1 MDTLSGVRVLEV
13 GPSLSAHFVG
23 RQLAA
28 LGADVLK
35 VEPPEGDP
43 SRRRGPFVWD
53 APHRDGSALFLYLN
67 LGKRGITLDRRTPT
81 GREILGRLAADADI
95 VLWGD
100 DTTKGHEAAAAVE
113 HGRVAIWMLVSPYGA
128 VGPDAG
134 FPAHSLNIYH
144 AGGEAYLL
152 PGGITWERYPDREPI
167 KAPGYVGEFSAGD
180 SMAAAI
186 LVARR
191 LADPER
197 GPLLIDASVQDAL
210 VALLRTELIDYAVAG
225 EVASRASRSM
235 PLPGLVEAWDGW
247 IEFMPRHVLPRLYEW
262 IGHPPEA
269 SPGEPGAESIPEL
282 AARISAW
289 VADRTRSELYREGV
303 AHGLP
308 IGIYLSPEEILADP
322 HMEVREF
329 FTEIEHPYAGTL
341 RYPTLPFLFTSG
353 ESGETS
359 TRGEGLSPAPLLG
372 QHNLE
377 VLEDYLGYTRAESSA
392 LFECGIV

>member
-1 MDTLSGVRVLEV
+1 MDTLRGVRVLEV
-13 GPSLSAHFVG
+13 GPGLSAHFVG

-43 SRRRGPFVWD
+43 SRRRGPFVRD
-53 APHRDGSALFLYLN
+53 VPHRDGSALFLYLN
-67 LGKRGITLDRRTPT
+67 LGKRGITLDRATPT

-100 DTTKGHEAAAAVE
+100 DTAEGQEAAAAVE

-128 VGPDAG
+128 AGPDAG
-134 FPAHSLNIYH
+134 YPAHSLNIYH

-152 PGGITWERYPDREPI
+152 PGGITWERNPGREPI
-167 KAPGYVGEFSAGD
+167 KAPAHVGEFSAGE
-180 SMAAAI
+180 SMTAAV
-186 LVARR
+186 LVGRR
-191 LADPER
+191 LAHPEQ
-197 GPLLIDASVQDAL
+197 GPLVIDASVQDAL

-225 EVASRASRSM
+225 EVASRSSRSM
-235 PLPGLVEAWDGW
+235 PLPGLVEARDGW
-247 IEFMPRHVLPRLYEW
+247 IEFMPRHVLSRLYDW
-262 IGHPPEA
+262 IGHPPETT
-269 SPGEPGAESIPEL
+269 PGEPGSESIPAL

-289 VADRTRSELYREGV
+289 VGERNRAELYREGV

-308 IGIYLSPEEILADP
+308 IGVYLSPEEILADP

-329 FTEIEHPYAGTL
+329 FTEVDHPYAGTL
-341 RYPTLPFLFTSG
+341 RYPTLPFLFTPG

-359 TRGEGLSPAPLLG
+359 TRGEDICPAPLLG

-377 VLEDYLGYTRAESSA
+377 VLEDQLGYSREESTA